1 MIRWLRSL
9 SKKLLI
15 FLNILAVAALL
26 LAYLSTY
33 ISPEKYAFL
42 ALFGIG
48 YGILIAINLFFVL
61 FWLFVK
67 KRLALI
73 SAITILIGFG
83 HLNAYFNPF
92 PHFNQEPG
100 EQATELKIV
109 SYNVRLFGWYDW
121 KNNKKYRD
129 SLIAG
134 LQPEDADI
142 YCFQEYFHN
151 SKAGVFD
158 TQEQI
163 KEKLKTPYVHTYY
176 TNYVNQYENYGIATF
191 SKYPILNSDKVRFR
205 REDSNVC
212 IFTDIKVKDDTIR
225 IYNGHVASIRFQKT
239 DYRFMDELKE
249 GDKELKPVIKDGLG
263 VLERLNIAYKKR
275 APQVRDILED
285 VKWSPYPVVVCGD
298 FNDTPVSY
306 SYGLLS
312 ENLTDS
318 FLESGWGIGNTY
330 IGKMPSFRID
340 YIFHSPELKS
350 EKYHTLPANISDHHG
365 ISTTIFW
372 E

>member
-1 MIRWLRSL
+1 MITWLKSL

-15 FLNILAVAALL
+15 FFNLLAVAALL

-33 ISPEKYAFL
+33 ISPEKFAFL

-48 YGILIAINLFFVL
+48 YGILIAFNLSFVVL
-61 FWLFVK
+61 WLFIK

-73 SAITILIGFG
+73 STIAILIGIG
-83 HLNAYFNPF
+83 HFNAYFNPLPNF
-92 PHFNQEPG
+92 TKGPDDQD
-100 EQATELKIV
+100 TELKII

-151 SKAGVFD
+151 SKDGVFD

-163 KEKLKTPYVHTYY
+163 KKKLKTPYVYNYY
-176 TNYVNQYENYGIATF
+176 TDNVNQYENYGIATF
-191 SKYPILNSDKVRFR
+191 SKYPIVNSGRVRIPQG
-205 REDSNVC
+205 DGNVC
-212 IFTDIKVKDDTIR
+212 VFSDIKVNDDTIR
-225 IYNGHVASIRFQKT
+225 IYSAHVASIRFEKE
-239 DYRFMDELKE
+239 DYRFIDELKE
-249 GDKELKPVIKDGLG
+249 PDRKLKPVIKDGLG
-263 VLERLNIAYKKR
+263 VIERLRIAFKKR
-275 APQVRDILED
+275 APQVRDILEH
-285 VKWSPYPVVVCGD
+285 VKTSPYPVVVCGD

-306 SYGLLS
+306 SYSLLS
-312 ENLTDS
+312 KNLTDS

-350 EKYHTLPANISDHHG
+350 EKYHTLPASISDHHG
-365 ISTTIFW
+365 ISATIFW
-372 E
+372 K